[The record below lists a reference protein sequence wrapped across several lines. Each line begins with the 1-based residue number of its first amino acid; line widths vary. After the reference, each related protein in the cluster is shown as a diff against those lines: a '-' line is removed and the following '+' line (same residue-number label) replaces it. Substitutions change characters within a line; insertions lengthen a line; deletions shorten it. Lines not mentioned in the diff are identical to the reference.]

1 MNKSRILVI
10 DDNPMATRMTRLTIE
25 RAGTYEVRELNDPA
39 QAIDTARDFRPDLI
53 LLDVCMP
60 DIAGSE
66 VAERINDEPEF
77 GDTPIVF
84 LTCIVTPG
92 EAGKNG
98 RLRIGRH
105 EYMAKP
111 ARPDKLIACIEEN
124 LARVSRRSSTE
135 SRRISVR

>member
-1 MNKSRILVI
+1 MNKSRILII

-25 RAGTYEVRELNDPA
+25 RTGSYEVRELNDPA
-39 QAIDTARDFRPDLI
+39 QALEVARDFKPDLL

-60 DIAGSE
+60 DVEGSE
-66 VAERINDEPEF
+66 VAETINNDPEF
-77 GDTPIVF
+77 SDTPIIF

-98 RLRIGRH
+98 RLVIGRH

-124 LARVSRRSSTE
+124 LARTHRRSSTAQ
-135 SRRISVR
+135 RRVTV